1 MLTAMS
7 IQVSEIMSPIEA
19 TVGAD
24 TTLRQAAVRMGQ
36 YKTGAALVIDPSLPG
51 PGIVT
56 ERDVLRALADGAD
69 PDEALL
75 GDYMHSKVITAAP
88 SWPVTQAAEAMTKH
102 HIRHIVVFEEEH
114 LVGIL
119 SMRDVIKVLGLHVA
133 EDQARS

>member
-1 MLTAMS
+1 MPVQ
-7 IQVSEIMSPIEA
+7 ISEIMSPIEA

-36 YKTGAALVIDPSLPG
+36 YHTGAALVIDQSLPG

-56 ERDVLRALADGAD
+56 ERDILRALAEGAD
-69 PDEALL
+69 PDDARVA
-75 GDYMHSKVITAAP
+75 DYMHSKLIAAAP
-88 SWPVTQAAEAMTKH
+88 SWPATQAAEAMMKH

-119 SMRDVIKVLGLHVA
+119 SMRDVIKVLGLDVA
-133 EDQARS
+133 EDHASG